1 MQLFYGKPSDDNI
14 EAYIEE
20 LVILLVNKC
29 LKMVEYGFKRGDSW
43 VVVARYTVQSDGTS
57 VTDDRSGRV
66 PAGANTSSA
75 LWHSFLEYNG
85 TWFSLSENKRQR
97 IRNSL
102 PFQRTDGNDLF
113 DAVEEYPSYM
123 PTQLD
128 EIKSL
133 RAYIQSSGVGAR
145 LCPAPHAG
153 RLALGQNLGS
163 LLHCHGA
170 GQQRLVVQV
179 LRPMHQA
186 PGLAPTSC
194 AVGADHS
201 NSLAGAPLAT
211 DASYLS
217 PDSIHAPNSPGT
229 ATTPSSCLLA
239 SWRGRRASAWLLW
252 QIQFCARLCSIR
264 LTLPVPR
271 SRRYGPR
278 NQGRSASRP
287 GTHLC

>member
-29 LKMVEYGFKRGDSW
+29 LNMVEYGFKRGDSW

-66 PAGANTSSA
+66 PADANTSSA

-85 TWFSLSENKRQR
+85 TWFSLSENERQR

-153 RLALGQNLGS
+153 RLALGQNL
-163 LLHCHGA
+163 
-170 GQQRLVVQV
+170 
-179 LRPMHQA
+179 
-186 PGLAPTSC
+186 
-194 AVGADHS
+194 
-201 NSLAGAPLAT
+201 
-211 DASYLS
+211 AS
-217 PDSIHAPNSPGT
+217 P
-229 ATTPSSCLLA
+229 
-239 SWRGRRASAWLLW
+239 
-252 QIQFCARLCSIR
+252 QFKARSDL
-264 LTLPVPR
+264 R
-271 SRRYGPR
+271 SRR
-278 NQGRSASRP
+278 
-287 GTHLC
+287 

>member
-1 MQLFYGKPSDDNI
+1 MAAMD
-14 EAYIEE
+14 
-20 LVILLVNKC
+20 
-29 LKMVEYGFKRGDSW
+29 
-43 VVVARYTVQSDGTS
+43 
-57 VTDDRSGRV
+57 
-66 PAGANTSSA
+66 AGAGLRVATLSSVNLTPIVSA
-75 LWHSFLEYNG
+75 LKS
-85 TWFSLSENKRQR
+85 TP
-97 IRNSL
+97 I
-102 PFQRTDGNDLF
+102 
-113 DAVEEYPSYM
+113 
-123 PTQLD
+123 PTFPP
-128 EIKSL
+128 
-133 RAYIQSSGVGAR
+133 SSGEGWD
-145 LCPAPHAG
+145 G
-153 RLALGQNLGS
+153 GEW
-163 LLHCHGA
+163 LHNKIGLT
-170 GQQRLVVQV
+170 QYQEPNPP
-179 LRPMHQA
+179 LRP
-186 PGLAPTSC
+186 GPTC

-201 NSLAGAPLAT
+201 NSLAGAPLAP

>member
-1 MQLFYGKPSDDNI
+1 VGK
-14 EAYIEE
+14 
-20 LVILLVNKC
+20 
-29 LKMVEYGFKRGDSW
+29 
-43 VVVARYTVQSDGTS
+43 VVASGLQIPFYLDTS
-57 VTDDRSGRV
+57 CARHPSGVR
-66 PAGANTSSA
+66 AR
-75 LWHSFLEYNG
+75 LEPLCA
-85 TWFSLSENKRQR
+85 TTIRMRWAPPSPRRRELSPPR
-97 IRNSL
+97 
-102 PFQRTDGNDLF
+102 P
-113 DAVEEYPSYM
+113 
-123 PTQLD
+123 
-128 EIKSL
+128 SL
-133 RAYIQSSGVGAR
+133 R
-145 LCPAPHAG
+145 
-153 RLALGQNLGS
+153 
-163 LLHCHGA
+163 
-170 GQQRLVVQV
+170 
-179 LRPMHQA
+179 
-186 PGLAPTSC
+186 PGPTC

>member
-57 VTDDRSGRV
+57 LTDDRSGRV

-85 TWFSLSENKRQR
+85 AWFSLSENERQR

-179 LRPMHQA
+179 LRPMHQH
-186 PGLAPTSC
+186 GDPTPWGRWWP
-194 AVGADHS
+194 A
-201 NSLAGAPLAT
+201 
-211 DASYLS
+211 ASRSRSTWIRVAQSALT
-217 PDSIHAPNSPGT
+217 T
-229 ATTPSSCLLA
+229 ATRLLERPWPRTRVTSRQTRSTRPTPQEPLQLLL
-239 SWRGRRASAWLLW
+239 RV
-252 QIQFCARLCSIR
+252 C
-264 LTLPVPR
+264 
-271 SRRYGPR
+271 
-278 NQGRSASRP
+278 
-287 GTHLC
+287 

>member
-1 MQLFYGKPSDDNI
+1 MERILGIAEVPVIFLSAYGRDETIARAFEAGAADYVVKPFSPT
-14 EAYIEE
+14 E
-20 LVILLVNKC
+20 LVARVRAAMRRRMAPGQVEPSRPFALGDLTINYAERGVSVAGRPVRLTAN
-29 LKMVEYGFKRGDSW
+29 EYGLLFELSVNAGRVLTHDDLLQRVWGLDHSGGRGTVRSCVKRLRRKQ
-43 VVVARYTVQSDGTS
+43 ALPGTS
-57 VTDDRSGRV
+57 RG
-66 PAGANTSSA
+66 PTS
-75 LWHSFLEYNG
+75 
-85 TWFSLSENKRQR
+85 
-97 IRNSL
+97 
-102 PFQRTDGNDLF
+102 PRT
-113 DAVEEYPSYM
+113 EP
-123 PTQLD
+123 
-128 EIKSL
+128 
-133 RAYIQSSGVGAR
+133 
-145 LCPAPHAG
+145 
-153 RLALGQNLGS
+153 RLALALSWRGPAAPRPS
-163 LLHCHGA
+163 
-170 GQQRLVVQV
+170 
-179 LRPMHQA
+179 LRP
-186 PGLAPTSC
+186 GPTC

>member
-85 TWFSLSENKRQR
+85 TWFSLSENERQR

-133 RAYIQSSGVGAR
+133 RAYIQSGGVGAR

-179 LRPMHQA
+179 LRPMHQH
-186 PGLAPTSC
+186 GDPTPWGRWC
-194 AVGADHS
+194 PAHS
-201 NSLAGAPLAT
+201 NG
-211 DASYLS
+211 
-217 PDSIHAPNSPGT
+217 
-229 ATTPSSCLLA
+229 C
-239 SWRGRRASAWLLW
+239 SA
-252 QIQFCARLCSIR
+252 
-264 LTLPVPR
+264 
-271 SRRYGPR
+271 
-278 NQGRSASRP
+278 
-287 GTHLC
+287 

>member
-85 TWFSLSENKRQR
+85 TWFSLSENERQR

-153 RLALGQNLGS
+153 RAI
-163 LLHCHGA
+163 
-170 GQQRLVVQV
+170 
-179 LRPMHQA
+179 
-186 PGLAPTSC
+186 
-194 AVGADHS
+194 
-201 NSLAGAPLAT
+201 
-211 DASYLS
+211 AS
-217 PDSIHAPNSPGT
+217 
-229 ATTPSSCLLA
+229 
-239 SWRGRRASAWLLW
+239 
-252 QIQFCARLCSIR
+252 
-264 LTLPVPR
+264 
-271 SRRYGPR
+271 
-278 NQGRSASRP
+278 
-287 GTHLC
+287 